1 MKPLFKSDLNEILE
15 ASRQD
20 LLALKGARIFVTGGT
35 GFFGKWIVET
45 LMHAREL
52 LLGGDLEV
60 TVLTRNPAQARK
72 VFEGAFDLGQIK
84 WHSGEITSFAYPKGQ
99 FTHLIHAAT
108 PARTTINDNAPTTM
122 LDITVLGTKRALE
135 FAKASGVGRFLLTSS
150 GAVYGPQPPDV
161 YGLTED
167 LKGFLDPMDPKN
179 AYAIG
184 KLTAEHYCR
193 QYSSAELQC
202 LIARCFAFVGPGLPL
217 DEHFA
222 IGNFIGDALAGR
234 PIVIKGDGTPYRSYL
249 YPTDLMSQLLAI
261 LIRGES
267 CRPYNVG
274 HEKAWSIRETAEAVG
289 RIAQVDVKI
298 LGQPMPGARA
308 ARYVPKTDRL
318 KDLRLSQPLELI
330 PSIERSLKWNQHSDD
345 QNV

>member
-1 MKPLFKSDLNEILE
+1 VKPLFKSDLNEILE

-72 VFEGAFDLGQIK
+72 VFEGAFDLGQIS
-84 WHSGEITSFAYPKGQ
+84 WHEGDISSFSFPEGK
-99 FTHLIHAAT
+99 FSHVVHAAT
-108 PARTTINDNAPTTM
+108 PARASINDNEPLKM
-122 LDITVLGTKRALE
+122 LEITISGTQRVLE
-135 FAKASGVGRFLLTSS
+135 FAKHASVSRFLLTSS
-150 GAVYGPQPPDV
+150 GAVYGPQPPDL
-161 YGLTED
+161 YGIPED
-167 LKGFLDPMDPKN
+167 YRGFVDPMEPKN

-184 KLTAEHYCR
+184 KLSSEHYCR
-193 QYSSAELQC
+193 HYASDQMAC

-222 IGNFIGDALAGR
+222 VGNFISDALAGR

-249 YPTDLMSQLLAI
+249 YPTDLMCQLLAI
-261 LIRGES
+261 LTRGES

-274 HEKAWSIRETAEAVG
+274 HEKAWSIRE
-289 RIAQVDVKI
+289 IAQSVDQLTGV
-298 LGQPMPGARA
+298 GFEVQGSPMPGARA

-330 PSIERSLKWNQHSDD
+330 PSLERSLKWNQHSDE